1 MMNLI
6 LNNYSLFTIR
16 MGGILNNKH
25 IYIVLSRTGTT
36 FSNVIALFTQ
46 KEYSHVSIS
55 LDPSFT
61 KMFSF
66 GRKIPSKV
74 LPAGLVEENLY
85 DGVFTLYPKSKCLI
99 YKVNVTKEQYEY
111 LIDRYDVNLVFNN
124 EYMKKN
130 NLHSLNKVINKLG
143 NTYII
148 PCDIWCASNPFC
160 SHELYSW
167 YMVTDYESEE
177 SLVRVNR
184 KKELVNTKRD
194 ENGNNMIGIA
204 YILKEEAKVLQQTI
218 KDLSSKKEYNQ
229 AFWESALFNG
239 NRMIVGPKVAKS
251 SEVFEIN
258 TYEQLRELDN
268 DSNQLQS
275 DIIQLIANVLKCT
288 EGDINSIKALKKGMT
303 NRSFEFKCKDN
314 RYIMRIPGE
323 GTGKMINRR
332 NEYEVYKQLEGK
344 NITDPVIYISPENG
358 YKITKYIDGAKTCS
372 CEEKNDVKRCMEYLR
387 GFHDLKLQVSK
398 A

>member
-111 LIDRYDVNLVFNN
+111 LNSSINTFFENKDNYKYSVLGTVTAYFNIPVKREYYYFCSQFIAELLINSGIYKTDKPPEIIKPMDLLEIKNKTLVYEGIINEENYQNYIDNNFSVFN
-124 EYMKKN
+124 
-130 NLHSLNKVINKLG
+130 SPRLNKVISKL
-143 NTYII
+143 I
-148 PCDIWCASNPFC
+148 
-160 SHELYSW
+160 
-167 YMVTDYESEE
+167 
-177 SLVRVNR
+177 R
-184 KKELVNTKRD
+184 
-194 ENGNNMIGIA
+194 
-204 YILKEEAKVLQQTI
+204 
-218 KDLSSKKEYNQ
+218 
-229 AFWESALFNG
+229 
-239 NRMIVGPKVAKS
+239 
-251 SEVFEIN
+251 
-258 TYEQLRELDN
+258 
-268 DSNQLQS
+268 
-275 DIIQLIANVLKCT
+275 
-288 EGDINSIKALKKGMT
+288 
-303 NRSFEFKCKDN
+303 
-314 RYIMRIPGE
+314 
-323 GTGKMINRR
+323 
-332 NEYEVYKQLEGK
+332 
-344 NITDPVIYISPENG
+344 
-358 YKITKYIDGAKTCS
+358 
-372 CEEKNDVKRCMEYLR
+372 
-387 GFHDLKLQVSK
+387 
-398 A
+398 